1 MEDLKEL
8 IKQRNE
14 LNKKIRELQNQN
26 KIIGCVKL
34 DKFTGWGIN
43 NGFQVSVFSA
53 TEKGYQRYKSI
64 IQVSTKIEVV
74 DAINHIVHDLIALRD
89 ILIDDI
95 KNK

>member
-43 NGFQVSVFSA
+43 NGFQVSVF
-53 TEKGYQRYKSI
+53 TEAPKEYKKNKSI
-64 IQVSTKIEVV
+64 IQAASKIEVV
-74 DAINHIVHDLIALRD
+74 DAIDHIVHDLIALRD

-95 KNK
+95 KEK